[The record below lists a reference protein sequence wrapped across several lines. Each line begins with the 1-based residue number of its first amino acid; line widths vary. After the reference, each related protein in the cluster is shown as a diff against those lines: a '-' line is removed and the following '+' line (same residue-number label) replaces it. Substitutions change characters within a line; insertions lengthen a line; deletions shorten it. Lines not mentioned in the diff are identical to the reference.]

1 MTAALDELDKDGDSG
16 VENPGAKD
24 NILVLAIVDDIE
36 ENHHNMHQILELFGS
51 TTPPL
56 TFCIFSFLK
65 IPLLKVL

>member
-1 MTAALDELDKDGDSG
+1 MTAAVDELDKDGDYC
-16 VENPGAKD
+16 VENPGVKN

-36 ENHHNMHQILELFGS
+36 ENYHNMHQILELFGS

-56 TFCIFSFLK
+56 TFCIFSFIK